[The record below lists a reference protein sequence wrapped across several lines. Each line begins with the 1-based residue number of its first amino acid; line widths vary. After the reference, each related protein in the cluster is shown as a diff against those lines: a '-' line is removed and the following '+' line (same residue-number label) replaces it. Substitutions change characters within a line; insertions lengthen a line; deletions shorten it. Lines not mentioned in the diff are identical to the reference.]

1 MIHTLTVNPALD
13 LTYLIPEV
21 KLDDK
26 IRASQ
31 VFRAP
36 GGNGINVSRVAARL
50 GHPTVAMGFAGGR
63 AGEEMI
69 ELLEAEGIR
78 TWFTRQHKTTRTN
91 VILQDADNKQ
101 IRVSSPGDAVTA
113 DEVATLAGNIFQ
125 LRQPDFLVLAG
136 GLLQGMPEDFYLRLI
151 EQAHAQ
157 GIKVVADVDRELA
170 DVVRAGIKLIKPNHY
185 ELARLTG
192 ESVATVSDA
201 YHAAKIALTMGV
213 ETVICSLAAQGAI
226 LVREDAAYLATP
238 PKIKVDSAVG
248 AGDSLLAGAL
258 VALAEGRSWAEVL
271 RLGVAC
277 GTATATTPGT
287 NLCYRET
294 IDDIYPR
301 VRLEAL

>member
-21 KLDDK
+21 KIDDK
-26 IRASQ
+26 IRAST

-63 AGEEMI
+63 AGDEMI

-78 TWFTRQHKTTRTN
+78 TWFTRQHATTRTN
-91 VILQDADNKQ
+91 VILQDSSNKQ
-101 IRVSSPGDAVTA
+101 IRVSSPGEAVTPA
-113 DEVATLAGNIFQ
+113 EVATLSGNIFQ
-125 LRQPDFLVLAG
+125 LRQPDFLVIAG
-136 GLLQGMPEDFYLRLI
+136 GLLQGMPDDFYLQLI
-151 EQAHAQ
+151 ETAHAQ
-157 GIKVVADVDRELA
+157 GMKVVADVDRELA
-170 DVVRAGIKLIKPNHY
+170 DVVKAGIKLIKPNHY
-185 ELARLTG
+185 ELSRLTS
-192 ESVATVSDA
+192 ESVATISDA
-201 YHAAKIALTMGV
+201 CQASKIALTMGV

-226 LVREDAAYLATP
+226 LVREDEAYLATP

-287 NLCYRET
+287 NLCYKET
-294 IDDIYPR
+294 IDDIYAR
-301 VRLEAL
+301 VRIEPL